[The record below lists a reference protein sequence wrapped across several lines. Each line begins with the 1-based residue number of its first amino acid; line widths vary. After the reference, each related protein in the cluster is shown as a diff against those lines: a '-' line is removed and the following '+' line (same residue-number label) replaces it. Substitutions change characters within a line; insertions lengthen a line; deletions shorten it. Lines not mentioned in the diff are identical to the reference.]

1 MAIIRRVKISGD
13 KEVRRKLTT
22 ILKKTGEIDQTSE
35 HYGQFLLT
43 NLRFWEGNIYKTFN
57 ERISLH
63 LPTSGQL
70 GKSLRIRCD
79 MKKDTIN
86 FSMRNLTHSGRAG
99 EGGGY
104 TKDYGK
110 YLRNGSPPSRG
121 KYISWVGEIGQA
133 AIDKKVLLDYAT
145 TPGVSESYWKEWM
158 GKFRPVIRRT
168 FLNMI
173 DMMYKEASR

>member
-1 MAIIRRVKISGD
+1 MATIRRVKITGD

-22 ILKKTGEIDQTSE
+22 ILKKTGQIDQTSE
-35 HYGQFLLT
+35 HYGLFLLT
-43 NLRFWEGNIYKTFN
+43 NLRFWEESIYDTFDN
-57 ERISLH
+57 RLSLH

-70 GKSLRIRCD
+70 GKSLRIRCNTANN
-79 MKKDTIN
+79 TIN
-86 FSMRNLTHSGRAG
+86 FSMRNLPHSGRAG

-121 KYISWVGEIGQA
+121 KYISWEGEVGSGKV
-133 AIDKKVLLDYAT
+133 DKKVLLDYAYT
-145 TPGVSESYWKEWM
+145 AGVSKSYWKQWM